1 VQSLSLFFNKGL
13 NLCYGMFLKQLN
25 DFEIIAYKEPST
37 IREVDFKR
45 IVEEL
50 YEAKY

>member
-1 VQSLSLFFNKGL
+1 MLWYV
-13 NLCYGMFLKQLN
+13 LKQLN

-50 YEAKY
+50 YEANISDEAMEDTAVKK